1 MSAQNDCLAKV
12 AKVINTNTNTN
23 TNTNNLLA
31 FQLVLKFYSKNNK
44 NQNNKLDLRLIM
56 LLRQVCST
64 FNKLVLNYI
73 STLNICCYF
82 DHNCSETL
90 RKSIRMMPNLTCL
103 NLTLFDNSNRYGIY
117 DDYGDYGDYYII
129 VTEPNLALFFQSIL
143 SDLQRLNLTSLG
155 IRYDS
160 SGDVNAS
167 LLAPSLAELTT
178 LTSLSLETP
187 LAHQLVPSLTRLT
200 NLTSL
205 KFEFNNNETPN
216 TPLLESFLA
225 KIVPSLAQNL
235 CSLPNLLNLDLGCS
249 RLEDSDIVL
258 LAHSL
263 DYQPNLISI
272 NLEHNHITNAGLKL
286 LAPSIGKMA
295 NLSSVKLRSN
305 KISFSDS
312 ESFLSSLGKL
322 TKLTELDLGYNF
334 INGYGVSVL
343 LPILTILTD
352 LTFLDLESCYIRSID
367 TIRDSLEQS
376 FAKLTNLKCL
386 SLSNNNNE
394 AIVPIIVNLTN
405 LTNLNLSKNRLGPDE
420 ISLLAPSLMRM
431 TSMTSLNLNCN
442 QIEGLAGAQ
451 SLIPILRGMKHLKFL
466 KIDGYNLR
474 TEGKALLVDI
484 FRTMPE
490 LRYQF

>member
-1 MSAQNDCLAKV
+1 MSAQNDCLAEV
-12 AKVINTNTNTN
+12 AKATN

-31 FQLVLKFYSKNNK
+31 FQFVIKFYSKNNNNK
-44 NQNNKLDLRLIM
+44 NNKLDHNIIM
-56 LLRQVCST
+56 RLRQVCST

-73 STLNICCYF
+73 STLNICCSF
-82 DHNCSETL
+82 EPSCSKTL

-117 DDYGDYGDYYII
+117 DDYGD
-129 VTEPNLALFFQSIL
+129 
-143 SDLQRLNLTSLG
+143 LQGLNLTSLG

-160 SGDVNAS
+160 NEKVNAS
-167 LLAPSLAELTT
+167 LLAPSLAELTK

-187 LAHQLVPSLTRLT
+187 LAHQLVPSLANLT

-216 TPLLESFLA
+216 TPFSASLLE

-249 RLEDSDIVL
+249 RLEDSNIVL

-312 ESFLSSLGKL
+312 ESFLSSLRKL

-334 INGYGVSVL
+334 INGYGVSAL

>member
-1 MSAQNDCLAKV
+1 MSAQNDCLAKA
-12 AKVINTNTNTN
+12 AKTTS

-31 FQLVLKFYSKNNK
+31 FQLVLKLCSKNNK
-44 NQNNKLDLRLIM
+44 NQNNKLDISLIM

-73 STLNICCYF
+73 STLNICCSF
-82 DHNCSETL
+82 EPSCWETL
-90 RKSIRMMPNLTCL
+90 AKFIRMIPNLTCL
-103 NLTLFDNSNRYGIY
+103 NLMLFDMSHGYGFY
-117 DDYGDYGDYYII
+117 DDDYYI

-143 SDLQRLNLTSLG
+143 SDSQGLKLTSLG
-155 IRYDS
+155 IKYDS
-160 SGDVNAS
+160 NEKVNAS
-167 LLAPSLAELTT
+167 LLAPSLAELTK

-187 LAHQLVPSLTRLT
+187 LAHQLVPSLANLT

-216 TPLLESFLA
+216 TPFSASLLE

-249 RLEDSDIVL
+249 RLEDSNIVL

-334 INGYGVSVL
+334 INGYGVSAL

-431 TSMTSLNLNCN
+431 TSMTSLNLKCN